1 MFSGHGLS
9 ARLFVSPIRSH
20 AIVPTAHLPEEKLR
34 LGDVKSFAQVTLHI
48 REELGFE
55 LERVSSK
62 HLLAQEKLA
71 QAARPSAIPGPAAPS
86 LQPLCPILGFCCP
99 RVTCEM
105 SAGCKGA
112 NTFPAAREKHH
123 LSLH

>member
-1 MFSGHGLS
+1 M
-9 ARLFVSPIRSH
+9 
-20 AIVPTAHLPEEKLR
+20 
-34 LGDVKSFAQVTLHI
+34 KSFAQVTLHI

-55 LERVSSK
+55 LKRVSSK

-71 QAARPSAIPGPAAPS
+71 QAARPSANPGPAAPS

-99 RVTCEM
+99 CFTCKM
-105 SAGCKGA
+105 PAGCKGA
-112 NTFPAAREKHH
+112 NTFPAACEKHH